1 MSEQRMNNGEKPQ
14 TDQQA
19 TNAALATLA
28 AAGNSVALGQLWEI
42 NKSLLHRLFW
52 KWYGQPQNKAAADNA
67 GLTLE
72 DFDQESFFAVQAAAK
87 AYDPGKGIFFSTLLG
102 YYVQNQIKK
111 AICGEHRTTQQLE
124 DGRTVVISAN
134 PLNACTSLDAPLDSE
149 DEGSG
154 TRGEIIEDPASSAAM
169 QAAEDEIYTQELHAA
184 LEEALS
190 KLPERYGDVLRR
202 RYYEGKSMGAVGQEI
217 GISRERVRQME
228 NKSFRMLNKDPDL
241 KRWHDD
247 IITDRA
253 WKGTGW
259 NAWKQHGSVEE
270 CAVEYVERWEAER
283 RAREAEWEHLRAV
296 YPV

>member
-1 MSEQRMNNGEKPQ
+1 MSEQQMNNEKSPQ

-19 TNAALATLA
+19 INAALAALA

-67 GLTLE
+67 GLTME

-87 AYDPGKGIFFSTLLG
+87 AYDPSKGAFSTLLS
-102 YYVQNQIKK
+102 YYVQKQIGD
-111 AICGEHRTTQQLE
+111 AVCGEHRMNKRLK
-124 DGRTVVISAN
+124 DGRIVAISAN

-154 TRGEIIEDPASSAAM
+154 TRGEIIEDPAASAAM

-190 KLPERYGDVLRR
+190 KLPERYGNVLRR
-202 RYYEGKSMGAVGQEI
+202 RYYEGKTVRAVGEEI
-217 GISRERVRQME
+217 GVSWERVRQME
-228 NKSFRMLNKDPDL
+228 TKSLRMLNKDPDL

-247 IITDRA
+247 IITERA

-283 RAREAEWEHLRAV
+283 CAREAEREHLRAV